1 MSQPV
6 TITCIASAAIARG
19 RFVRL
24 NAYSGGIPVVT
35 QATDGTSATGH
46 LIVGVA
52 GTAAAAAN
60 DLIDVVVQ
68 GRVDYAIASAAI
80 SPGTTIGCTAD
91 AEVKAAASGDFGLGT
106 MLGGRSS
113 TGATANDAVCSILL
127 AGIRILVA

>member
-6 TITCIASAAIARG
+6 TITCSASAAIGRG

-24 NAYSGGIPVVT
+24 NSYSSGIPVAT
-35 QATDGTSATGH
+35 QATDGTTATGH
-46 LIVGVA
+46 LLVGIA
-52 GTAAAAAN
+52 ATAATAAG

-80 SPGTTIGCTAD
+80 APGTVIGVTAD
-91 AEVKAAASGDFGLGT
+91 AEIKAAASGDQAVGI

-113 TGATANDAVCSILL
+113 TGASANDAVCSILL
-127 AGIRILVA
+127 AGIRYPVA

>member
-6 TITCIASAAIARG
+6 TITAIASAAIARG

-24 NAYSGGIPVVT
+24 NSYSAGIPVCT

-46 LIVGVA
+46 LIVGIA
-52 GTAAAAAN
+52 ATAATAVG

-80 SPGTTIGCTAD
+80 APGTTIATQAD
-91 AEVKAAASGDFGLGT
+91 GEVKAAASGDFGLGT

-113 TGATANDAVCSILL
+113 SGASADNAVCSVLL
-127 AGIRILVA
+127 SGIRILVA